1 MALEHARLR
10 RELHMHAETGWTE
23 FWTTAF
29 LAKEL
34 KALGYE
40 VLLGER
46 AVNPAEAMGR
56 PSEGEI
62 EEAVRRAISWGA
74 DPSLIEEMNGYTGA
88 VAVLRTG
95 RPGPTLALRFDV
107 DAVEVPESQ
116 DPNHRPTREGFASLN
131 PKASHACGHDAHAA
145 MGILVARELAEA
157 RERLCGTVKILFQ
170 PAEEGVRGGK
180 AMAASGVLDDVDYLL
195 GAHVGL
201 GLKLGQVALSLKG
214 LLCTTKMDVE
224 YRGKAAHAGAE
235 PNEGRNALLAACTCA
250 LNLHAIAPH
259 RDGATRV
266 NVGTLQAGTGR
277 NVVPDRALMR
287 IEIRGEKEHINA
299 YVEERAKSVIEH
311 SAAMYGVSWSI
322 KLVGSSVDA
331 ISDPELVELVAEV
344 AQEVEGV
351 EEVLREHPMT
361 GSDDMAWL
369 MRRVQGRGGK
379 AIYLGVGA
387 DQTAGHHND
396 AFDLNEDCILLGRD
410 LLVEAA
416 KRICAAHGRR

>member
-1 MALEHARLR
+1 MAEEHVRLR
-10 RELHMHAETGWTE
+10 RELHMHAEAGWTE

-29 LAKEL
+29 IAKEL
-34 KALGYE
+34 RTLGYE
-40 VLLGER
+40 VLLGEK

-56 PSEGEI
+56 PSRGEI
-62 EEAVRRAISWGA
+62 EEAIERAISWGA
-74 DPSLIEEMNGYTGA
+74 DPSLIEEMDGYTGA

-95 RPGPTLALRFDV
+95 RGGPTVALRFDV

-116 DPNHRPTREGFASLN
+116 DPKHRPAREGFASLN
-131 PKASHACGHDAHAA
+131 PAASHACGHDAHAA
-145 MGILVARELAEA
+145 TGILVARELMAV
-157 RERLCGTVKILFQ
+157 RDRLCGTLKILFQ

-180 AMAASGVLDDVDYLL
+180 AMASSGALDDVDYLL
-195 GAHVGL
+195 GLHVGL
-201 GLKLGQVALSLKG
+201 GLRLGQVALSLKG

-235 PNEGRNALLAACTCA
+235 PNEGKNALLAACTCA

-277 NVVPDRALMR
+277 NVIPDRAFMR

-311 SAAMYGVSWSI
+311 SAAMYGVSWSMR
-322 KLVGSSVDA
+322 LMGSSVDA
-331 ISDPELVELVAEV
+331 KSDPELVELVASV

-351 EEVLREHPMT
+351 EELIREHPMT

-369 MRRVQGRGGK
+369 MRRVQSRGGK
-379 AIYLGVGA
+379 AVYLGVGA

-396 AFDLNEDCILLGRD
+396 AFDLDEGCILVGKEVLVRSVRKILDERGR
-410 LLVEAA
+410 
-416 KRICAAHGRR
+416 G